1 MQGPITQ
8 QELHEII
15 NEHGSI
21 RCGATTRLE
30 ERSGEYENM
39 GYTGIMYYAETQN
52 MRLAED
58 KLLSIRVPRYN
69 IQDISNAQEDDGY
82 VYVINGRRQQ

>member
-1 MQGPITQ
+1 
-8 QELHEII
+8 
-15 NEHGSI
+15 
-21 RCGATTRLE
+21 
-30 ERSGEYENM
+30 
-39 GYTGIMYYAETQN
+39 MYYAETQN

-82 VYVINGRRQQ
+82 VYVIKGRRQQ